1 MFVSYVVAVVIAL
14 RLHRAG
20 LHVVITELPEAQAVR
35 RLASFAEAVFAE
47 AGERSVKGI
56 PTRRATDPT
65 DTLYVRQI
73 PYTTDWK

>member
-1 MFVSYVVAVVIAL
+1 
-14 RLHRAG
+14 LHRAG
-20 LHVVITELPEAQAVR
+20 LHVVITGLPEAQAVR

-47 AGERSVKGI
+47 AADAGKRSVKGI
-56 PTRRATDPT
+56 TTRRATDPT